1 MDPGAARPGVHR
13 PNRGIAPATDA
24 FGQVTVN
31 LAYWTVDHLRYR
43 FTPADKGLP
52 EGDPATYE

>member
-1 MDPGAARPGVHR
+1 MDPFGPREGLPCGHT
-13 PNRGIAPATDA
+13 GIAPAPGA

-43 FTPADKGLP
+43 FTPADQGFP

>member
-1 MDPGAARPGVHR
+1 MDAGAARPGVHR

-43 FTPADKGLP
+43 FTPDNQVDQA
-52 EGDPATYE
+52 GDPATND

>member
-1 MDPGAARPGVHR
+1 
-13 PNRGIAPATDA
+13 
-24 FGQVTVN
+24 VTVN

-43 FTPADKGLP
+43 FTPVDKGFP